1 MRIAAFIV
9 TGVLACGL
17 TACVLLTP
25 QAALAQRSPTD
36 CDKLTNDDA
45 YNKCLASFGP
55 KRGQHVPSGST
66 AYPDAVDAPPRAGA
80 STAPNARSV
89 REGSGTRARR
99 ASGRRNLG
107 YRGLRGNGSTVVVT
121 QLKGGR
127 LRFQIV
133 MPQRR

>member
-9 TGVLACGL
+9 TGVLAG
-17 TACVLLTP
+17 VLLAP
-25 QAALAQRSPTD
+25 QGALAQRALTD

-55 KRGQHVPSGST
+55 KRGQHVPAGST
-66 AYPDAVDAPPRAGA
+66 VYPDAVDAPPRAGA
-80 STAPNARSV
+80 PSAPSSPDARSA
-89 REGSGTRARR
+89 REGNSARASR

>member
-9 TGVLACGL
+9 TGILAYGVLACGL
-17 TACVLLTP
+17 LMP
-25 QAALAQRSPTD
+25 QSALAQRSQAD
-36 CDKLTNDDA
+36 CDKLSNDDA

-55 KRGQHVPSGST
+55 KRGQHVPAGST
-66 AYPDAVDAPPRAGA
+66 TYPDAVDAPPRGGAPGA
-80 STAPNARSV
+80 SAGNS
-89 REGSGTRARR
+89 TRANRGS
-99 ASGRRNLG
+99 ARRNLG
-107 YRGLRGNGSTVVVT
+107 YRGLRGNGHTVVVT